1 MPTRLVTRCG
11 PIARGLLIV
20 LVSTGSVLPGQA
32 PAIDADSTW
41 FSGWS
46 QRYTQLQAY
55 EKTPAPKL
63 EDAAK
68 REVIS
73 WLNREADFAAHH
85 YQSTGKGLDES
96 YGDYYIDLTLFVVQL
111 KDARSIG
118 ALTKVTDVAPR
129 VSTTLAEFGELAV
142 EPVLAQ
148 LGDPLLR
155 DSTVYTLGK
164 FIEGN
169 GNGHCHLGEASIG
182 KIRQALLAAVL
193 DREPAIR
200 TSAAGALKYFRGD
213 AEVIRTLRQLALADE
228 YVGGRDSK
236 TGEWTYPVR
245 EAAAAALD
253 EIDKAHART
262 Q

>member
-1 MPTRLVTRCG
+1 M
-11 PIARGLLIV
+11 
-20 LVSTGSVLPGQA
+20 
-32 PAIDADSTW
+32 
-41 FSGWS
+41 
-46 QRYTQLQAY
+46 
-55 EKTPAPKL
+55 
-63 EDAAK
+63 
-68 REVIS
+68 
-73 WLNREADFAAHH
+73 
-85 YQSTGKGLDES
+85 
-96 YGDYYIDLTLFVVQL
+96 
-111 KDARSIG
+111 
-118 ALTKVTDVAPR
+118 
-129 VSTTLAEFGELAV
+129 
-142 EPVLAQ
+142 
-148 LGDPLLR
+148 
-155 DSTVYTLGK
+155 YTLGK